1 LRGELTMARRA
12 GARGRGVHFCVLFAL
27 FALACAAPLV
37 AALYSPGS
45 PVELLTPENFEQ
57 KVIKSSSVW
66 VVEFYAPW
74 CGHCKQ
80 LAPEYEKLA
89 KGAKGVL
96 KIGAL
101 DADAAGSF
109 AQKYGVQ
116 GFPTIKIFGAD
127 KSKPIDYQGGRTAK
141 DVASAALKEARSM
154 VSARLDGKG
163 AGSSSSGGN
172 KQQKAKPQAGASSPG
187 GGKDVVRL
195 TASNFDDLVVYS
207 GETWLVEFYAP
218 WCGHCK
224 NLAPE
229 WAEAATRLKGKVK
242 VGAVD
247 CDSEKELQARYGVQ
261 GFPTIKVFQGGSA
274 SDYSGGRDA
283 EAIASYAL
291 GLWERTAPPPSAV
304 EVVDRLAFEEH
315 CAGADADPSLD
326 LDGSPKKTVC
336 LIAFLPHI
344 LDAGAAGRKAQVALL
359 EEVGAKYKAHDF
371 GYLWVEGGAQPALEA
386 MLGVGGFG
394 YPALVAVS
402 PKKDM
407 QATLKGAFSSHA
419 ISDFVRGL
427 TTGSE
432 RLSKLAG
439 DTPSTVHIESISPW
453 DGKDGVLDTEE
464 EFDLSDLMGDEL

>member
-1 LRGELTMARRA
+1 MARRA

-154 VSARLDGKG
+154 VSGRLDGKKG
-163 AGSSSSGGN
+163 GSSGGSGGN
-172 KQQKAKPQAGASSPG
+172 QQQQKAKQQQAGSSSPG

-195 TASNFDDLVVYS
+195 TASNFDDLVVYG

-247 CDSEKELQARYGVQ
+247 CDSEKELQGRFAVQ
-261 GFPTIKVFQGGSA
+261 GFPTIKVFQSGSA
-274 SDYSGGRDA
+274 SDYQGGRDA
-283 EAIASYAL
+283 ESIVSHAL
-291 GLWERTAPPPSAV
+291 GLWERTAPPPEPV
-304 EVVDRLAFEEH
+304 EVVDRMAFEEH
-315 CAGADADPSLD
+315 CAGSEADASLD
-326 LDGSPKKTVC
+326 LDGTPKKTVC

-344 LDAGAAGRKAQVALL
+344 LDAGAAGRNAQIDLL
-359 EEVGAKYKAHDF
+359 RKVGAKYKAHDF
-371 GYLWVEGGAQPALEA
+371 GYLWAEGGAQPALEA
-386 MLGVGGFG
+386 MVGVGGFG

-407 QATLKGAFSSHA
+407 QASLKGAFSSDA
-419 ISDFVRGL
+419 IGDFVRGL

-439 DTPSTVHIESISPW
+439 DTPSTVHVESLSPW
-453 DGKDGVLDTEE
+453 DGKDGVLNTEE